1 MNTQE
6 LIITLATPVFFLLI
20 GIELLV
26 AKLRGHHAYASSD
39 AVNSIGLGV
48 ISQIVGVFSK
58 LLTFGIYAW
67 CVEHLALFALPADN
81 LLVWVGALLLYDFCY
96 YWLHRCGHEVN
107 ILWAAHVVHHQS
119 EHYNLSTALRQTGS
133 GALLGWLFYLPLA
146 LLGVPLKVFVI
157 VALIDLL
164 YQFWVHT
171 EQIGRLGW
179 FDRVFCS
186 PSNHRAHHAVNDR
199 YLDRNYG
206 GILIVWDRLFGS
218 FVEED
223 DNDPPVYGTRS
234 PLRSWN
240 PLWANAEVYWK
251 TAVDTWHARR
261 WRDKLLLWLKPP
273 GWRPAELAARYP
285 KPAFAM
291 ITERFNPPLSKALTI
306 YALLQF
312 ALLLGMT
319 TQFLGMAGAA
329 SLSALLAYAAYLVIS
344 LWLLGALMEGRRWAL
359 WVEGLR
365 TLVLALV
372 PVLSGRWFGIG
383 HLDGHMAL
391 AFAAAFGLSAL
402 ALPWLGGSQRS
413 IAMRRDVTAS

>member
-1 MNTQE
+1 VNTQE
-6 LIITLATPVFFLLI
+6 LIITWATPVFFLLI

-26 AKLRGHHAYASSD
+26 AKRRGRRAYASND
-39 AVNSIGLGV
+39 AINSIGLGV

-58 LLTFGIYAW
+58 LLTLGIYAW
-67 CVEHLALFALPADN
+67 CVEHLALFTLPTDS
-81 LLVWVGALLLYDFCY
+81 LWVWAGALLLYDFSY
-96 YWLHRCGHEVN
+96 YWLHRMGHEVN

-133 GALLGWLFYLPLA
+133 GVLLGWLFYLPMA
-146 LLGVPLKVFVI
+146 LLGVPLKVFVV

-251 TAVDTWHARR
+251 AAVDAWHARR
-261 WRDKLLLWLKPP
+261 WRDKLLIWLKPP
-273 GWRPAELAARYP
+273 GWRPADVAARFP
-285 KPAFAM
+285 QPAFTM
-291 ITERFNPPLSKALTI
+291 PDERFDPPLPAAMKRYVLI
-306 YALLQF
+306 QF
-312 ALLLGMT
+312 ALLLAMA
-319 TQFLGMAGAA
+319 TQFLGMAATA
-329 SLSALLAYAAYLVIS
+329 SLPALLAYAAYLVTG
-344 LWLLGALMEGRRWAL
+344 LYVLGALMEGRALARWA
-359 WVEGLR
+359 EGAR
-365 TLVLALV
+365 VLATAMV
-372 PVLSGRWFGIG
+372 PLLSGRWFGIS
-383 HLDGHMAL
+383 HLDVQIAL
-391 AFAAAFGLSAL
+391 AMAAAFGLSAV
-402 ALPWLGGSQRS
+402 ALPWLGRS
-413 IAMRRDVTAS
+413 STVGAAPAAS